1 MANTLSETHRFF
13 RVDPAAYTALT
24 DYVDSSRGYPNE
36 TTERGLPLFEWLVH
50 EENGWGLI
58 PIDKWRFTDDDEV
71 VVADAI
77 DAGTV
82 EEIGVDTYVAKREA
96 ILNPPP
102 PEPEPEPEEPF
113 DVVLDFLDSII
124 VP

>member
-36 TTERGLPLFEWLVH
+36 TTERGLPLFEWLVK
-50 EENGWGLI
+50 EEDGWGLI
-58 PIDKWRFTDDDEV
+58 PIDKWRFTDEDEV

-102 PEPEPEPEEPF
+102 PEPEPE
-113 DVVLDFLDSII
+113 DVVLDFLDFII
-124 VP
+124 EPD

>member
-102 PEPEPEPEEPF
+102 PPEPEPE
-113 DVVLDFLDSII
+113 DDFPPLLDSII